1 MVYIKNRFTNVAF
14 GGRIKLKLKLSVMTM
29 DIESLKM
36 FAVLAEHLN
45 FTEAANALEISQ
57 PTLSRKIRSLEK
69 KINATLVHRIGNRI
83 SLTPHGEN
91 FLESTLDILS
101 LVEHSVEKLQDQQQ
115 GISGRLRIGCLPS
128 MSRFLVQ
135 HFLPT
140 FHHKFPN
147 IDIHWRT
154 LSVDNLKVMDNIDL
168 VISPIEPN
176 DDRIV
181 CRKLSQFQRA
191 CYASPKY
198 LHKACIPRFVD
209 ELKQHQCITQVN
221 KVGIERYWKLENTEG
236 EKREVSVEG
245 KMTTD
250 SIDIATFMAIE
261 GLGVALLPV
270 THAREYVVN
279 GQLIPLFHSLWFEI
293 NYLYIFYKQSLHTP
307 NRFKIFIHEL
317 EEFRKQWQNG
327 LNYT

>member
-1 MVYIKNRFTNVAF
+1 MVN
-14 GGRIKLKLKLSVMTM
+14 GGRIHLKSKLSVVIM

-36 FAVLAEHLN
+36 FAVLAEQLN
-45 FTEAANALEISQ
+45 FTEAASTLETSQ
-57 PTLSRKIRSLEK
+57 PTLSRKIRNLEK
-69 KINATLVHRIGNRI
+69 KLNVTLVHRIGNKI

-101 LVEHSVEKLQDQQQ
+101 LVEYSVEKLQVQKQ
-115 GISGRLRIGCLPS
+115 GINGRLRIGSLSS

-135 HFLPT
+135 NFLPT
-140 FHHKFPN
+140 FHQKFPN

-198 LHKACIPRFVD
+198 LNEASMPTSVD

-221 KVGIERYWKLENTEG
+221 RVGVERYWKLENSDG
-236 EKREVSVEG
+236 ERREVSVEG
-245 KMTTD
+245 QMTTD
-250 SIDIATFMAIE
+250 SIDIATSMALE
-261 GLGVALLPV
+261 GLGIALLPI
-270 THAREYVVN
+270 THAREYVLS
-279 GQLIPLFHSLWFEI
+279 GQLIPLFHNLWFEV
-293 NYLYIFYKQSLHTP
+293 NHLYAFYKPSLHTP
-307 NRFKIFIHEL
+307 NRFKLFINEL

-327 LNYT
+327 LSYT